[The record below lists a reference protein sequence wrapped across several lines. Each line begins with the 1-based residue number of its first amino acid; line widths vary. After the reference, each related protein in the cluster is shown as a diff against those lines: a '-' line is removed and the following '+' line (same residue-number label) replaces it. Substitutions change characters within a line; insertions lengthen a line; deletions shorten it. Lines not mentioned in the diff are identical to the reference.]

1 MLKNAHDKIIKD
13 VTVLNE
19 LCLKISVN
27 QKLGTKPK
35 LKQEK
40 IEDGLR
46 QRINKNIAFMDV
58 QAVVAGI

>member
-1 MLKNAHDKIIKD
+1 
-13 VTVLNE
+13 
-19 LCLKISVN
+19 VN

-40 IEDGLR
+40 IEDGLS

>member
-1 MLKNAHDKIIKD
+1 
-13 VTVLNE
+13 
-19 LCLKISVN
+19 VN

-40 IEDGLR
+40 IEDGLSQR
-46 QRINKNIAFMDV
+46 INKNIAKPKLKQEKIEDGLSQRINKNIAFMDV